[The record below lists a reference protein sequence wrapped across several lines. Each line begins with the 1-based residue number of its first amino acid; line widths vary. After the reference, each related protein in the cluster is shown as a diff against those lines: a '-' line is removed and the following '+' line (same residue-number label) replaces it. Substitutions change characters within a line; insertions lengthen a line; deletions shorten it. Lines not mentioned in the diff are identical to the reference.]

1 MSATTKPVIIFGAG
15 ATAACGGPITNQILP
30 EAFNSFHSPQ
40 PPPSY
45 QREDFFYTVQREDFF
60 YTVEE
65 FLKDNFHLPDSHHD
79 RKDFHYPG
87 LPLLLSLLDMAIDR
101 NQPFGGRSLDDLR
114 YIRAA
119 VEYMIFAVLQEKLRK
134 VKDDNP
140 YVLLMQSMAD
150 RYGVEPRVISLN
162 YDLIADNVLFSMALR
177 RSGGI
182 VNEQAVMGPRLP
194 NYACDIRTP
203 GYQSRTH
210 DYGLLLKLHGSLNWL
225 YCPNCQRL
233 DIGLSE
239 EGPDS
244 LNTRKVLDDLY
255 QEVNLHDKYSCQGA
269 DCLDCGSQVRPVL
282 ITPTH
287 KKDYRNPHIAQ
298 VWYQAERVLR
308 ESDRVFIIGYSLPG
322 DDVEVI
328 YLLKR
333 GLAHLSSPEK
343 ITVVQ
348 RGKPRQRINDHVVG
362 RRYRALFGAHFD
374 WQGEGFQGWLAKFLK
389 AGH

>member
-1 MSATTKPVIIFGAG
+1 MSVPAKPVVIFGAG

-30 EAFNSFHSPQ
+30 EALNSFHSPQ
-40 PPPSY
+40 PPPTY
-45 QREDFFYTVQREDFF
+45 QREDFF

-65 FLKDNFHLPDSHHD
+65 FLTDNFHLPDSHQD

-87 LPLLLSLLDMAIDR
+87 LPLLLSLLDTAIDR

-114 YIRAA
+114 HIRAA
-119 VEYMIFAVLQEKLRK
+119 VEYMIFAVLQEKLRT

-140 YVLLMQSMAD
+140 YALLMQSMTEL
-150 RYGVEPRVISLN
+150 YGIEPRVISLN
-162 YDLIADNVLFSMALR
+162 YDLIADNVLFSMAL
-177 RSGGI
+177 SSTEAVVGGKGL
-182 VNEQAVMGPRLP
+182 QRHRLP
-194 NYACDIRTP
+194 NYTCDIRTP
-203 GYQSRTH
+203 GYQSRLH

-239 EGPDS
+239 EGPGS

-255 QEVNLHDKYSCQGA
+255 QEVNLHDKYSCKGA
-269 DCLDCGSQVRPVL
+269 NCLDCGSEVRPVL

-287 KKDYRNPHIAQ
+287 KKDYRNPHIGQ
-298 VWYQAERVLR
+298 VWYQAERALR
-308 ESDRVFIIGYSLPG
+308 ESDRVFIIGYSLPD

-333 GLAHLSSPEK
+333 GLAHLSSSPEK

-348 RGKPRQRINDHVVG
+348 RGKLRQRINDHEVG
-362 RRYRALFGAHFD
+362 RRYRALFGEHFD
-374 WQGEGFQGWLAKFLK
+374 WQVGGFQEWLTKFLK
-389 AGH
+389 ASY